1 MKYNF
6 DRDVRRVLA
15 HARTEAIEFGH
26 DYVAPEHMLLRM
38 LRVEECRGTQ
48 LLANLGLH
56 EDEVRAEAAGVLEP
70 GQARVGPGGLPYT
83 TRAKKVLEL
92 AMSVSRDLGDRHIG
106 TEHLLLG
113 ILRDPTG
120 RAAHILGGVGV
131 TPNHVEDLLEG
142 EVPPPREPL
151 PTAAMV
157 SVEARL
163 RIEIDEGSNRSIYE
177 QIVARVKEAVAVGD
191 VSAGERLPP
200 VRRLADRLDI
210 APGTV
215 ARAYSELQ
223 RLGVVVTEGAR
234 GTRVADSMAPAI
246 DGMADLDQIAGLLR
260 PAAVAAFHMGAGT
273 DDLRRALEQAMEG
286 IFED

>member
-6 DRDVRRVLA
+6 DHDFRRVLA
-15 HARTEAIEFGH
+15 NARTEAMELQH
-26 DYVAPEHMLLRM
+26 DYVGPEHMLLGM
-38 LRVEECRGTQ
+38 LRIEECRGTQ

-56 EDEVRAEAAGVLEP
+56 EDEVRAEAACVLTP
-70 GQARVGPGGLPYT
+70 GEAEAGPGELPYT
-83 TRAKKVLEL
+83 TRGKKVLEL
-92 AMSVSRDLGDRHIG
+92 AMAAARDLRDRHVG
-106 TEHLLLG
+106 TQHLLLG
-113 ILRDPTG
+113 ILRESKG
-120 RAAHILGGVGV
+120 VAAHILGGLGV
-131 TPNHVEDLLEG
+131 TLEQVKTLLAG
-142 EVPPPREPL
+142 EVPPPRQVL
-151 PTAAMV
+151 STAAMV

-163 RIEIDEGSNRSIYE
+163 RIEIDDDSDRSIYE

-200 VRRLADRLDI
+200 VRRLADQLDI

-215 ARAYSELQ
+215 ARAYSELE

-234 GTRVADSMAPAI
+234 GTRVADPKTPVT
-246 DGMADLDQIAGLLR
+246 GGTVDLEQIAGLLR
-260 PAAVAAFHMGAGT
+260 PAAVAAFHMGSGA

>member
-1 MKYNF
+1 MQYNL
-6 DRDVRRVLA
+6 DRDFRRVLA
-15 HARTEAIEFGH
+15 HARTESIELGH
-26 DYVAPEHMLLRM
+26 DYVAPEHMLLGM

-70 GQARVGPGGLPYT
+70 GQAEVGPGELPYT
-83 TRAKKVLEL
+83 TRGKKVLEL
-92 AMSVSRDLGDRHIG
+92 AMAAARDLRDRHVG

-113 ILRDPTG
+113 MLRDRKG
-120 RAAHILGGVGV
+120 MAAHILGGVGV
-131 TPNHVEDLLEG
+131 TPGHVEDLLAG

-163 RIEIDEGSNRSIYE
+163 GIEIDDGSSRSIYE
-177 QIVARVKEAVAVGD
+177 QIVARVKEAIAVGD

-200 VRRLADRLDI
+200 VRRLADQLDI

-215 ARAYSELQ
+215 ARAYSELE

-234 GTRVADSMAPAI
+234 GTRVADSKSPI
-246 DGMADLDQIAGLLR
+246 TGGTLHLDHITGFLR
-260 PAAVAAFHMGAGT
+260 PAAVAAFHLGAGA
-273 DDLRRALEQAMEG
+273 DDLRKALEQAMEG
-286 IFED
+286 IFEA

>member
-1 MKYNF
+1 MQYNF
-6 DRDVRRVLA
+6 DRDFRRVLA
-15 HARTEAIEFGH
+15 HARTESIELGH
-26 DYVAPEHMLLRM
+26 DYVAPEHMLLGM

-48 LLANLGLH
+48 LLANLGLL

-70 GQARVGPGGLPYT
+70 GQAEVGPGELPYT

-92 AMSVSRDLGDRHIG
+92 AMAAARDLQDRHVG

-113 ILRDPTG
+113 MLRDRKG
-120 RAAHILGGVGV
+120 MAAHILGGVGV
-131 TPNHVEDLLEG
+131 TPSHVEDLLAG

-163 RIEIDEGSNRSIYE
+163 GIEIDDGSNRSIYE
-177 QIVARVKEAVAVGD
+177 QIVARVKEAVAVGQ

-200 VRRLADRLDI
+200 VRRLADQLDI

-215 ARAYSELQ
+215 ARAYSELE

-234 GTRVADSMAPAI
+234 GTRVADPTSQGAGSAMHI
-246 DGMADLDQIAGLLR
+246 DRIAGLLR
-260 PAAVAAFHMGAGT
+260 PAAVAAFHMGSGA
-273 DDLRRALEQAMEG
+273 DDLRRALERAMEG
-286 IFED
+286 IFRD